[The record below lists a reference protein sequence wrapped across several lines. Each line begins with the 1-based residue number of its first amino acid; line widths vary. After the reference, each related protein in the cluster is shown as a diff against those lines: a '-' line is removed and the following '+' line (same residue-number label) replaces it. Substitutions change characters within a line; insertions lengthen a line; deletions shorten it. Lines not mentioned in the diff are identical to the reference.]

1 MTYFLAKTDP
11 DTYSTDDFEREGV
24 TVWDGVHNH
33 QAINN
38 IKLMKPGDQVFIY
51 ESMSLKSVTALAEV
65 VSEPYLN
72 TKDPRFSWAVKLKFL
87 HRLGRRSLG
96 EGGSTYLSLS
106 QIKSNPAFE
115 GFILI
120 RHTRLSVMQVE
131 EKFAKI
137 ILGAS

>member
-11 DTYSTDDFEREGV
+11 DTYSTDDFESEGV

-72 TKDPRFSWAVKLKFL
+72 TEDPRFSWAVKLKFL
-87 HRLGRRSLG
+87 HRLPLI
-96 EGGSTYLSLS
+96 SLS
-106 QIKSNPAFE
+106 EIKSNPAFE

-131 EKFAKI
+131 EKFAKEI
-137 ILGAS
+137 VRVF